1 MSYWE
6 TIKQVRKSTDVP
18 YLFQPTYP
26 STLQPS
32 YSHPKI
38 VCTISAVDYLYCR
51 ISSEQQRPGKM
62 SQLEQLPMELLL
74 GISDYL
80 DPLSVASLGQ
90 TSRRL
95 NGTLQRPLARAARQH
110 ALADEAEY
118 RKRIRFR
125 EDGKGILTRKRTHG
139 VPSQP
144 LVQAIKRGQLNKVR
158 NYLEAGVDPNA
169 YDLDGCRMLSLAV
182 RANDEPIVDL
192 LLEHGANPAL
202 NDVCAPYASP
212 VCDATKMSNEMVKK
226 LISIGADY
234 TQVSV
239 IHDLAGRCSLDV
251 IKLAVDKGAD
261 FGQTRTYGMTAI
273 HQAAK
278 NTDHPDVLQFLVG
291 RYPELISSQSAGTF
305 FWSAI
310 YKGSPELVKILIIA
324 GVDIAGDIT
333 ALASLASR
341 CSLDSVKA
349 AIDKG
354 ADFSQINPD
363 GRTMIHYA
371 ATNTDHPD
379 VLQFLIGKYP
389 ELLSSQSTRGKTALW
404 SALYEGNA
412 ELAEILIT
420 AGIDINLRDHA
431 GRTVLHAALEFSHR
445 AAHRSMEY
453 VGREIVE
460 KCLSIATALLE
471 HGIQVGIPDRRG
483 LTELHHAV
491 SQNDHYWLRK
501 RMPGVVHLL
510 VSRSTV
516 DVNALGPGGLAPLH
530 LAAKAGW
537 LEVVRI
543 LVEQGNADITETD
556 NVRRAPA
563 RLARLALDS
572 PAVLKY
578 LLRKAANRSS
588 SI

>member
-1 MSYWE
+1 
-6 TIKQVRKSTDVP
+6 
-18 YLFQPTYP
+18 
-26 STLQPS
+26 
-32 YSHPKI
+32 
-38 VCTISAVDYLYCR
+38 
-51 ISSEQQRPGKM
+51 M
-62 SQLEQLPMELLL
+62 SQIEQLPMELLL
-74 GISDYL
+74 AISDHL
-80 DPLSVASLGQ
+80 NPLSVASLGQ

-95 NGTLQRPLARAARQH
+95 NGKLQRPLARAAKQH
-110 ALADEAEY
+110 ALPDEAEY
-118 RKRIRFR
+118 KQRIRFQ
-125 EDGKGILTRKRTHG
+125 EDGKGILTRKRTRE

-144 LVQAIKRGQLNKVR
+144 LVQAIKRRQLNKVR

-202 NDVCAPYASP
+202 NDVCAPYTSP
-212 VCDATKMSNEMVKK
+212 VCDATKMGDEMVKK

-234 TQVSV
+234 TQVTV
-239 IHDLAGRCSLDV
+239 IHALAGRCNLDV
-251 IKLAVDKGAD
+251 IKLAIDKGAD
-261 FGQTRTYGMTAI
+261 FRQTTVI
-273 HQAAK
+273 HHAAK

-291 RYPELISSQSAGTF
+291 RYPELLSSQSSSTF
-305 FWSAI
+305 LWSAI
-310 YKGSPELVKILIIA
+310 YNGSPELVRILIIA

-333 ALASLASR
+333 AHASLASR
-341 CSLDSVKA
+341 CSLDIVKA

-379 VLQFLIGKYP
+379 VLEFLAGKYP
-389 ELLSSQSTRGKTALW
+389 ELLSSQSTSGKTALW
-404 SALYEGNA
+404 SALHEGSA
-412 ELAEILIT
+412 ELAKILIT
-420 AGIDINLRDHA
+420 AGIDINIRDHA

-445 AAHRSMEY
+445 AVHQLMEY

-460 KCLSIATALLE
+460 RSLSIATALLE
-471 HGIQVGIPDRRG
+471 HGIQVGIPDQRG

-491 SQNDHYWLRK
+491 RQNDHYWLRK
-501 RMPGVVHLL
+501 RMPGVVRLL
-510 VSRSTV
+510 LSRSTV
-516 DVNALGPGGLAPLH
+516 DVNALGPGGLTPLH

-537 LEVVRI
+537 LKVVRI
-543 LVEQGNADITETD
+543 LVEQGNADVTETD
-556 NVRRAPA
+556 NGGRAPA
-563 RLARLALDS
+563 HLALDS

-588 SI
+588 LI